1 MPYSFTDSWG
11 VSELRFELF
20 TLGTLAA
27 VILIAVV
34 GYAFGGNVR
43 KELRPLEE

>member
-1 MPYSFTDSWG
+1 
-11 VSELRFELF
+11 
-20 TLGTLAA
+20 LAA
-27 VILIAVV
+27 VILVAVV